1 MAKSLMEMQQEQ
13 ANIAKASMEQMQQV
27 KEAVEERT
35 QAVNDLQEQ
44 QKKTQDIFSQLLNQ
58 SETFNKNM
66 VAFYNQLAKYD
77 SAIKDTFEKNINT
90 MNDISNSVKREL
102 RENITNEL
110 QENINDI
117 KNITNHFNESAKS
130 LSQNLQNDFNVY
142 KSDLQK
148 TIEQAQSTINKK
160 SLGLL
165 SELGVALVI
174 SVIAIFII
182 LFYCLNWQFNF
193 IDTTLPQNELIVS
206 VIKSVV
212 LMLVGIALF
221 CIIRAFL
228 GGKRQ

>member
-1 MAKSLMEMQQEQ
+1 MEKSLMEQAKQQAQ
-13 ANIAKASMEQMQQV
+13 IAKASMEQLNQV

-35 QAVNDLQEQ
+35 ETLNNLQAQ
-44 QKKTQDIFSQLLNQ
+44 QKKTQDTFEKLFNQ
-58 SETFNKNM
+58 CESFNKSM
-66 VAFYNQLAKYD
+66 ATFYNQLAKYD
-77 SAIKDTFEKNINT
+77 SVIKDTFDKNIST

-110 QENINDI
+110 QENINEI
-117 KNITNHFNESAKS
+117 KNITNRFNESAKS

-165 SELGVALVI
+165 SELGIALVI

-193 IDTTLPQNELIVS
+193 IDLTLPQNELIVS